1 MPQCSSATT
10 FVSEMQK
17 IAKNYLFN
25 FVVVQEMDVDG
36 SGTVSF
42 QEMCQQFKKM
52 VQVPVRLV
60 TTIATPAGS
69 VAWLCFMIMTVI

>member
-1 MPQCSSATT
+1 
-10 FVSEMQK
+10 
-17 IAKNYLFN
+17 
-25 FVVVQEMDVDG
+25 MDVDG